1 MYQLLLN
8 DMREICSKTVYF
20 LIIIVALLGI
30 INSPIA
36 LFLGFIYTLIFNN
49 SFKAYS
55 HKAIHYFL
63 KISVVGLGFGMLIN
77 ETLETSREGLS
88 LTIYSIFFTVLLGLL
103 LTRFMRLDLKLGHL
117 ITSGTAICG
126 GSAIA
131 TISPVIK
138 AKNKTISIALGIV
151 ILLNSIALFVF
162 PAIGHFLNLTQEQFG
177 LWCAIAIHD
186 TSSVVGAALGYG
198 DEALRIAT
206 TVKLSRT
213 LWIIPLSIFS
223 MFLFKTKGEKIKI
236 PYFIILFIVAIII
249 NSYHILPEPTT
260 NFIVLMAKRLLVITL
275 FLVGS
280 TISIRDLKSNGIKP
294 IVLAFT
300 LWIFISIFSLI
311 YLKLAPVYNTI
322 L

>member
-1 MYQLLLN
+1 MK
-8 DMREICSKTVYF
+8 DIFSKTVYL
-20 LIIIVALLGI
+20 LIIIVAILGV
-30 INSPIA
+30 INSPTA
-36 LFLGFIYTLIFNN
+36 LLFGFVYTLIFNN
-49 SFKAYS
+49 PFKEYS

-63 KISVVGLGFGMLIN
+63 KISVVGLGFGMFIK
-77 ETLETSREGLS
+77 ETLETSKEGLS
-88 LTIYSIFFTVLLGLL
+88 LTVYSIVLTVTLGLM
-103 LTRFMRLDLKLGHL
+103 LTKILKLDLKQGHL

-131 TISPVIK
+131 AISPVIK
-138 AKNKTISIALGIV
+138 AKGKTISIALGIV
-151 ILLNSIALFVF
+151 FLLNSIALFVF
-162 PAIGHFLNLTQEQFG
+162 PGVGHFLNLTQKQFG

-223 MFLFKTKGEKIKI
+223 IFKFKTKGEKIKI
-236 PYFIILFIVAIII
+236 PYFILLFIIAIII
-249 NSYHILPEPTT
+249 NSYHILPEPATS
-260 NFIVLMAKRLLVITL
+260 FIVLMAKRLLIITL

-280 TISIRDLKSNGIKP
+280 TISIKDLKSTGVKP
-294 IVLAFT
+294 IILALA

-311 YLKLAPVYNTI
+311 YI
-322 L
+322 LN

>member
-1 MYQLLLN
+1 MK
-8 DMREICSKTVYF
+8 EIFSKIVYF
-20 LIIIVALLGI
+20 LIIIIALLGI
-30 INSPIA
+30 INSPTA
-36 LFLGFIYTLIFNN
+36 LLLGFVYTLIFNN
-49 SFKAYS
+49 PFKAYS

-63 KISVVGLGFGMLIN
+63 KISVVGLGFGMFIKD
-77 ETLETSREGLS
+77 TLETSKEGLS
-88 LTIYSIFFTVLLGLL
+88 LTIYSIFLTVSLGLL
-103 LTRFMRLDLKLGHL
+103 LTRLLKLDLKLGHL

-131 TISPVIK
+131 AISPVIK
-138 AKNKTISIALGIV
+138 AKSKTISIALGIV
-151 ILLNSIALFVF
+151 FLLNSIALFVF
-162 PAIGHFLNLTQEQFG
+162 PAVGHFLNLTQEQFG

-236 PYFIILFIVAIII
+236 PYFIVLFIIAIII
-249 NSYHILPEPTT
+249 NSYHILPEPAT
-260 NFIVLMAKRLLVITL
+260 NFIVLMAKRLLIITL

-280 TISIRDLKSNGIKP
+280 TISIKDLKSTGMKP
-294 IVLAFT
+294 IVFALT

-311 YLKLAPVYNTI
+311 YI
-322 L
+322 LN